1 MLCKHSILLITFLL
15 LRFIIWSLVIK
26 QLCEIKTFTTNQEKE
41 VKNMFLMM
49 IWAFLSI
56 TALIN
61 TFFDRRW
68 LTMAL
73 LMEIFLTFQKQRS
86 RKSMVVW
93 SGLCMILMA
102 FSFQPSVGK
111 ISQPALVFMASVV
124 TGIGTML
131 MSIPFQMA
139 SSKRLRIQILYVF
152 TSGVCVVFSN
162 IELLRIF
169 SWIIFTTAFPL
180 ALTSQNGLLKRL
192 LSLTIAIQSIYQL
205 FSLTYEALFLIFL
218 ALTLAYWLFMEYEQ
232 QASNL
237 VSLHQVKVQV
247 SPRQR
252 NVLTSDDLRRALTF
266 LTFTIVSFFGTGN
279 ISSLNSFDPRSI
291 QTLVTTFSPF
301 LMGSLLLLK
310 VILPFFLVALF
321 AFCVQYISQM
331 PQKALFL
338 IVLVFSDI
346 MGLVFFFQVTN
357 EGSWLDIG
365 TSLSHFVIVEGTV
378 IFLQI
383 MFHLA
388 KFAMTMHLHF
398 LRDDD
403 DDQVNAKIDRQNIFI
418 VKHD

>member
-1 MLCKHSILLITFLL
+1 MCIRQTAQNYFDFCF
-15 LRFIIWSLVIK
+15 RFIIWSLVIK
-26 QLCEIKTFTTNQEKE
+26 QLYAIKMIAPNQEKE
-41 VKNMFLMM
+41 VQNMFMMM
-49 IWAFLSI
+49 IWAILSI
-56 TALIN
+56 IFLIW

-68 LTMAL
+68 ITMAL
-73 LMEIFLTFQKQRS
+73 LMEIIPMFQKQLP
-86 RKSMVVW
+86 RKSLVIW
-93 SGLCMILMA
+93 SCLCLILMA

-111 ISQPALVFMASVV
+111 NSQPALVFIASIVTSIVTMMLSVSFKMAS
-124 TGIGTML
+124 
-131 MSIPFQMA
+131 P
-139 SSKRLRIQILYVF
+139 KRLLIQILYALF
-152 TSGVCVVFSN
+152 SGICVVFSN
-162 IELLRIF
+162 VELFRIF
-169 SWIIFTTAFPL
+169 SWIIFITAFPL

-218 ALTLAYWLFMEYEQ
+218 ALTLAYWLFLEHEQ

-237 VSLHQVKVQV
+237 VSLHRVKVQV
-247 SPRQR
+247 SPKQR
-252 NVLTSDDLRRALTF
+252 TILTSDDLRRALTF

-301 LMGSLLLLK
+301 LMGGLLLLK

-346 MGLVFFFQVTN
+346 MGLIFFFHVTD

-365 TSLSHFVIVEGTV
+365 TSLSHFVIVEATV

-388 KFAMTMHLHF
+388 KFAMTMQLHF
-398 LRDDD
+398 LQDDFD
-403 DDQVNAKIDRQNIFI
+403 DKNDQNVFI

>member
-1 MLCKHSILLITFLL
+1 MHVYSQIYFHFCF
-15 LRFIIWSLVIK
+15 RFIIWSFVIK
-26 QLCEIKTFTTNQEKE
+26 QLCTIKTIASNQEKE
-41 VKNMFLMM
+41 VKNMFIMM

-56 TALIN
+56 TALIK

-68 LTMAL
+68 ITMAL
-73 LMEIFLTFQKQRS
+73 SMEIILMFQKQRPK
-86 RKSMVVW
+86 KSLLIW
-93 SGLCMILMA
+93 SCMCLILMA

-111 ISQPALVFMASVV
+111 NSQPALVFIASII

-131 MSIPFQMA
+131 MSVSFQMA

-152 TSGVCVVFSN
+152 FSGICVVFSN
-162 IELLRIF
+162 IELFRIF

-180 ALTSQNGLLKRL
+180 ALTSQSGLLKRL

-218 ALTLAYWLFMEYEQ
+218 ALTLAYWLFLEHEQ

-237 VSLHQVKVQV
+237 VSLHQVKVLV
-247 SPRQR
+247 SPKQR
-252 NVLTSDDLRRALTF
+252 TILTSDDLRRALTF

-301 LMGSLLLLK
+301 LMGGLLLMK

-346 MGLVFFFQVTN
+346 MGLVFFFQVTD

-365 TSLSHFVIVEGTV
+365 TSLSHFVIVEAMV

-398 LRDDD
+398 LQDDVD
-403 DDQVNAKIDRQNIFI
+403 DKNDQNVFI

>member
-1 MLCKHSILLITFLL
+1 
-15 LRFIIWSLVIK
+15 
-26 QLCEIKTFTTNQEKE
+26 
-41 VKNMFLMM
+41 MFMMM
-49 IWAFLSI
+49 IWAIISIIFLI
-56 TALIN
+56 W

-68 LTMAL
+68 ITMAL
-73 LMEIFLTFQKQRS
+73 LMEIIPMFQKQLPK
-86 RKSMVVW
+86 KSLVIW
-93 SGLCMILMA
+93 SCLCLILMA

-111 ISQPALVFMASVV
+111 NSQPALVFIASIVTSIVTMMLSVSFKMAS
-124 TGIGTML
+124 
-131 MSIPFQMA
+131 P
-139 SSKRLRIQILYVF
+139 KRLLIQILYALF
-152 TSGVCVVFSN
+152 SGICVVFSN
-162 IELLRIF
+162 VELFRIF
-169 SWIIFTTAFPL
+169 SWIIFITAFPL
-180 ALTSQNGLLKRL
+180 ALTSQSGLLKRL

-218 ALTLAYWLFMEYEQ
+218 ALTLAYWLFLEHEQ

-237 VSLHQVKVQV
+237 VSLHRVKVQV
-247 SPRQR
+247 SPKQR
-252 NVLTSDDLRRALTF
+252 TILTSDDLRRALTF

-301 LMGSLLLLK
+301 LMGGLLLLK

-346 MGLVFFFQVTN
+346 MGLIFFFHVTD

-365 TSLSHFVIVEGTV
+365 TSLSHFVIVEATV

-398 LRDDD
+398 LQDDFD
-403 DDQVNAKIDRQNIFI
+403 DKKDRNVFI